1 MGIEYFAVP
10 KAFGIMMTNAMTKM
24 YRHPKQQGE
33 RKIYNNWN
41 DGQMTSTAAAKV
53 SWKLETVPCNHII

>member
-1 MGIEYFAVP
+1 MP

-24 YRHPKQQGE
+24 YRHPKQQGA

-41 DGQMTSTAAAKV
+41 DGRMTSTAAAKV
-53 SWKLETVPCNHII
+53 S